1 MLEPLRSSVVTAMAL
16 AMGIYGLGTPN
27 PVETAWTA
35 VMFYLLTRWFWWK
48 NQPGIV
54 LYMLAFPFVEIHTT
68 VFEANQ
74 YGLSLNALFE
84 ETGKATFWY
93 SSIGLLFVSLAFKAG
108 IQRIKLPTHETLRE
122 AAHKISQLKLLIV
135 YSGSVL
141 LTILLDRLIPW
152 GSGLHQLETYAQG
165 ISTALLVSLGIHYWI
180 TKKRPLLILALF
192 LAVLITSFYSYFS
205 DWRLPFTLFIVTA
218 MSSVSRVNRR
228 SLLRIA
234 PILVPMLALVL
245 LWQTIKGEYREFLS
259 QGQRTQAVL
268 VDRTTALNKFQELS
282 IQALTKPELLNE
294 DVVAQTYR
302 RAGYLEYFSA
312 AVKKVPSEIPHENGS
327 LLAESLSYSLA
338 RRILNPDKG
347 SKNDRAKVERYT
359 DYYFGTNS
367 FSSFSLGHYCEAYID
382 WGGLGMMIHLFVYG
396 LIGAGLV
403 LLTLKRSIKINPV
416 ITAGILWVVLT
427 PWGTFQQDMVT
438 VSGQVFW
445 GTLCHLFLFTWFY
458 RFIHRYVQVPE
469 ANTPRQH

>member
-338 RRILNPDKG
+338 PRILNPDKG

-382 WGGLGMMIHLFVYG
+382 WGPIGMMIHLFVYG

>member
-338 RRILNPDKG
+338 PRILNPDKG
-347 SKNDRAKVERYT
+347 SKNDKAKVERYT
-359 DYYFGTNS
+359 DYYFGANS

-445 GTLCHLFLFTWFY
+445 GTLCHLFLFTGFY

>member
-16 AMGIYGLGTPN
+16 AISIYGLGTPN

-35 VMFYLLTRWFWWK
+35 FMFYLLTRWFWWK

-68 VFEANQ
+68 VFEANK

-122 AAHKISQLKLLIV
+122 AAHKISQLKLLVV
-135 YSGSVL
+135 YGGSVL

-180 TKKRPLLILALF
+180 TKKRPLLILAVF
-192 LAVLITSFYSYFS
+192 VAVLITSFYSYFS

-218 MSSVSRVNRR
+218 MSSVSRVNGR
-228 SLLRIA
+228 SVLRIA

-259 QGQRTQAVL
+259 QGKRTQAVL

-282 IQALTKPELLNE
+282 IQALTKSELLDE

-327 LLAESLSYSLA
+327 LLAESLSYSLVP
-338 RRILNPDKG
+338 RILNPDKG

-359 DYYFGTNS
+359 DYYFGANS

-382 WGGLGMMIHLFVYG
+382 WGPIGMMIHLFVYG

-403 LLTLKRSIKINPV
+403 LLTLKRSITINPV

-445 GTLCHLFLFTWFY
+445 GTLCHLFLFTRFY

-469 ANTPRQH
+469 ASTPRQH

>member
-338 RRILNPDKG
+338 PRILNPDKG

>member
-338 RRILNPDKG
+338 PRILNPDKG

-382 WGGLGMMIHLFVYG
+382 WGPIGMMIHLFVYG

-403 LLTLKRSIKINPV
+403 LLTLKRSITINPV

-445 GTLCHLFLFTWFY
+445 GTLCHLFLFTGFY

>member
-338 RRILNPDKG
+338 PRILNPDKG

-445 GTLCHLFLFTWFY
+445 GTLCHLFLFTGFY

>member
-48 NQPGIV
+48 SQPGIV

-338 RRILNPDKG
+338 PRILNPDKG

-445 GTLCHLFLFTWFY
+445 GTLCHLFLFTGFY

>member
-338 RRILNPDKG
+338 PRILNPDKG

-445 GTLCHLFLFTWFY
+445 GTLCHLFLFTWLY

>member
-338 RRILNPDKG
+338 PRILNPDKG
-347 SKNDRAKVERYT
+347 SKNDKAKVERYT
-359 DYYFGTNS
+359 DYYFGANS

-382 WGGLGMMIHLFVYG
+382 WGPIGMMIHLFVYG

-445 GTLCHLFLFTWFY
+445 GTLCHLFLFTGFY

>member
-338 RRILNPDKG
+338 PRILNPDKG
-347 SKNDRAKVERYT
+347 SKNDKAKVERYT
-359 DYYFGTNS
+359 DYYFGANS

-382 WGGLGMMIHLFVYG
+382 WGPIGMMIHLFVYG

-403 LLTLKRSIKINPV
+403 LLTLKRSITINPV

-445 GTLCHLFLFTWFY
+445 GTLCHLFLFTGFY

>member
-1 MLEPLRSSVVTAMAL
+1 MLEPTRSPLIPAMAL
-16 AMGIYGLGTPN
+16 AIGIYGLGTPN

-35 VMFYLLTRWFWWK
+35 LMFSLLTRWFWWK

-68 VFEANQ
+68 VFEANK

-108 IQRIKLPTHETLRE
+108 IQRVKLPTHENLRE
-122 AAHKISQLKLLIV
+122 AAHKISQLKLLVV
-135 YSGSVL
+135 YGGSVF

-192 LAVLITSFYSYFS
+192 VAVLITSFYSYFS
-205 DWRLPFTLFIVTA
+205 GWRLPFTLFIVTA
-218 MSSVSRVNRR
+218 MSSVRHVKWR
-228 SLLRIA
+228 SVLRIA

-282 IQALTKPELLNE
+282 IQALTKSELLDE

-327 LLAESLSYSLA
+327 LLAESLSYSLVP
-338 RRILNPDKG
+338 RILNPDKG
-347 SKNDRAKVERYT
+347 FKNDRAKVERYT
-359 DYYFGTNS
+359 DYYFGANS

-382 WGGLGMMIHLFVYG
+382 WGPIGMMIHLFVYG

-403 LLTLKRSIKINPV
+403 ILTLKRSITINPV

>member
-48 NQPGIV
+48 SQPGIV

-338 RRILNPDKG
+338 PRILNPDKG
-347 SKNDRAKVERYT
+347 SKNDKAKVERYT
-359 DYYFGTNS
+359 DYYFGANS

-445 GTLCHLFLFTWFY
+445 GTLCHLFLFTGFY